1 MAANILLDIAANI
14 LLSLGSYASQE
25 IGLALG
31 VKEELRKMENNV
43 STIKNIL
50 LDAQERQ
57 MSNLA
62 VKEWLQRL
70 KLILYDDDD
79 LLDEVAT
86 ETKIRQGESLVK
98 KVRYFFTSSNPLVF
112 SYVVGCKFK
121 DVGKRLDEIVSQMHD
136 FQFVVKLVERPIETI
151 RREETSSIM
160 NTPTMIVG
168 REDDKNNLVS
178 LLLSSHY
185 EENVPIIPIV
195 GMGGLGQKE
204 LYKMHDLVH
213 DLAQYVAGN
222 ECLSIRGAIT
232 QTIPDTVRHVSFY
245 RDGKRIVHIYFNEGW
260 FAPVFDWDIPW
271 KFPRSL
277 TRAKKLR
284 TMLCSTKRGPTF
296 ESSEPEIGSS
306 RCLRLLEGCHLA
318 SKLYVPEKIGKLKLL
333 RYLSIGGVKKLP
345 KSFCNLINLQYLDLP
360 QSNMV
365 KLPKDFGKLVNLR
378 FLSFSTELTCLPK
391 EEIGG
396 LTSLRMLI
404 ISRSSNLRSLGEGL
418 EHLSCLRELVLDRC
432 SALVSLPA
440 GFRHLTSLERLEM
453 SSCHCFDFSN
463 DDLKGLRS
471 LKKLKVYNLPRL
483 VNLPNGIQDAA
494 ASLTHLEISGCT
506 NFTSP
511 SEFIVPYLL
520 SLQSLRISYCPEV
533 RSLPEGMQRLT
544 NLQFLSIVKCN
555 LLTSSYKEGGEDWPK
570 VAHIPSIELFERFKG
585 LSTLDLLGEF

>member
-1 MAANILLDIAANI
+1 MAEKILLDVAANILS
-14 LLSLGSYASQE
+14 SLGSYASQE

-70 KLILYDDDD
+70 KLVLYDADD

-98 KVRYFFTSSNPLVF
+98 KVQCFFTISNPLIF
-112 SYVVGCKFK
+112 SYVVGRKFK

-136 FQFVVKLVERPIETI
+136 FQFVVKLVERPIEI
-151 RREETSSIM
+151 IKREETSSIM
-160 NTPTMIVG
+160 IAPTMIVG
-168 REDDKNNLVS
+168 REDDKNNLV
-178 LLLSSHY
+178 
-185 EENVPIIPIV
+185 
-195 GMGGLGQKE
+195 
-204 LYKMHDLVH
+204 
-213 DLAQYVAGN
+213 
-222 ECLSIRGAIT
+222 
-232 QTIPDTVRHVSFY
+232 
-245 RDGKRIVHIYFNEGW
+245 RDGKRIAQIYFDEGW
-260 FAPVFDWDIPW
+260 FAPVVDWDIPW

-284 TMLCSTKRGPTF
+284 TMFCPTKRGPTF

-333 RYLSIGGVKKLP
+333 RYLSIGGVEKLP

-365 KLPKDFGKLVNLR
+365 KLPKDFRKLVNLR

-404 ISRSSNLRSLGEGL
+404 ISRSSNLRSLGEGI
-418 EHLSCLRELVLDRC
+418 EHLSSLRELVLDRC

-511 SEFIVPYLL
+511 SEFILPYLL

-570 VAHIPSIELFERFKG
+570 VAHIPSIELFERFRG